1 MQFDQLKRRDFIAL
15 LGGAATWPLAARAQQ
30 PAMPV
35 IGFLHSASPDPA
47 AKNVTAFRRG
57 LGDMG
62 YVEARDVMIEFRWAE
77 GHYDRLPV
85 LTADLV
91 RDQVALIVTGGIIR
105 IKPRNVCYR
114 AGTALQKWNY
124 DQDVNV
130 EYDYGQKAS
139 TT

>member
-1 MQFDQLKRRDFIAL
+1 MHDLKISCCA
-15 LGGAATWPLAARAQQ
+15 
-30 PAMPV
+30 
-35 IGFLHSASPDPA
+35 
-47 AKNVTAFRRG
+47 
-57 LGDMG
+57 
-62 YVEARDVMIEFRWAE
+62 
-77 GHYDRLPV
+77 
-85 LTADLV
+85 
-91 RDQVALIVTGGIIR
+91 IIR